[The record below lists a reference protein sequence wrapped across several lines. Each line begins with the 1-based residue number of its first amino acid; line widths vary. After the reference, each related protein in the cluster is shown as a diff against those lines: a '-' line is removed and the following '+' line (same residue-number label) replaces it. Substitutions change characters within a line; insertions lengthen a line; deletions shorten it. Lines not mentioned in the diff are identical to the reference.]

1 MRPENPDLAYLWDMQ
16 EAAKEITEF
25 LEGVNLE
32 RFQSDKMRRRAIERQ
47 LEVIGEAAR
56 RVSAAFQT
64 AHAEIPW
71 KLVIGQRHVIAHDY
85 GDIIVERLYG
95 VAANRIPELI
105 VLLRPLIPRA

>member
-25 LEGVNLE
+25 MEGVNLE

-95 VAANRIPELI
+95 VAANRIPELM
-105 VLLRPLIPRA
+105 LLRPLIPRA